1 MLPLISD
8 LLAIA
13 LMLLIQPKKK
23 EDYSL
28 CIHWTLINLERLMSV
43 NLIGQ

>member
-23 EDYSL
+23 KI
-28 CIHWTLINLERLMSV
+28 IHYASIEH
-43 NLIGQ
+43 